1 MSGKEEFKIGENNKH
16 KSELGFKFS
25 FSFERFCFQ
34 KIWKPFFSDFEGTDV
49 ESELFIEDGVL
60 VMITKGNACGPIKT
74 VRRLTGD
81 QLVISTTV
89 VEKNVTGTRTFKKE
103 K

>member
-16 KSELGFKFS
+16 KSELGFKIFVFIWEILFS
-25 FSFERFCFQ
+25 
-34 KIWKPFFSDFEGTDV
+34 KNLKTIFSDFEGTDV

-60 VMITKGNACGPIKT
+60 VMITKGYACGPIKT